1 MLLLGLPWQLLKK
14 LLLLLLQEVSARER
28 RGSGGLIQRIGEILV
43 RVLMTK
49 EHTDVHVV
57 GTSLILLLSEGRSS
71 LNAEREQL
79 GLQKG
84 SKDSLLLKQILRMQ
98 IGLLSQLELW
108 ITQQVATR
116 WHNSNRIHFK

>member
-1 MLLLGLPWQLLKK
+1 MLKK

-28 RGSGGLIQRIGEILV
+28 RGSGGLIERIREILV

-84 SKDSLLLKQILRMQ
+84 RKDSLLLKQILRMQ
-98 IGLLSQLELW
+98 VGLLSQLELW
-108 ITQQVATR
+108 VA
-116 WHNSNRIHFK
+116 